1 MSGQKPSRDP
11 DAIVVEISDVL
22 DLHSFRPAEIGD
34 VVRTYL
40 DEVCRLGLQTVRI
53 IHGKGIGAQRRR
65 VQTLL
70 ARDPRVVSF
79 ADAPETAGGWGATC
93 AVLDPNSNHHS

>member
-1 MSGQKPSRDP
+1 MSGRKSHRDP
-11 DAIVVEISDVL
+11 EAIAVEISDVL
-22 DLHSFRPAEIGD
+22 DLHSFRAAEIGD

-40 DEVCRLGLQTVRI
+40 DEACRLGLQTVRI
-53 IHGKGIGAQRRR
+53 IHGKGIGAQRRTVR
-65 VQTLL
+65 TLL

-93 AVLDPNSNHHS
+93 AVLDSDSNPHT